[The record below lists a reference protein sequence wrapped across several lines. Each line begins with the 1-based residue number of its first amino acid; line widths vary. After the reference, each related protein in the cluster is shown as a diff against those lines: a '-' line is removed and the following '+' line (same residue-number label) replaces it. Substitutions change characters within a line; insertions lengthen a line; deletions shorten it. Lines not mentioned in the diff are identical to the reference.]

1 MIELNIDSKNAK
13 QLLAKQLAGK
23 LAGAIVLCIGTE
35 KVVADS
41 IGPRVGSL
49 LNENMPQPIFVY
61 GMQGANIHAQNIA
74 KAVEIIKQLHP
85 NRPLLVVDAA
95 VGEQSQI
102 GRVQLSFGNISPGAA
117 TNKHLGKVGDVSI
130 VGIVAHRDMADF
142 YDNSVEQSIL
152 AERLSQF
159 IATTIVMASKA
170 DVH

>member
-13 QLLAKQLAGK
+13 QLLAKQLTGK

-74 KAVEIIKQLHP
+74 KAVEIIKRLHP
-85 NRPLLVVDAA
+85 NKPLLVVDAA

-170 DVH
+170 DVN